1 MLSTKQKEI
10 KKRDK
15 TQRQQQQQNKT
26 QINTLKQQNKII
38 KTAFH
43 SMMDVS
49 SPFMSPKH

>member
-10 KKRDK
+10 KKKDTK
-15 TQRQQQQQNKT
+15 QQQQQNKT

-38 KTAFH
+38 KTVFY

-49 SPFMSPKH
+49 SLFMSPRH

>member
-10 KKRDK
+10 KKETK
-15 TQRQQQQQNKT
+15 QQQQQNKT

-49 SPFMSPKH
+49 SLFMSPKH